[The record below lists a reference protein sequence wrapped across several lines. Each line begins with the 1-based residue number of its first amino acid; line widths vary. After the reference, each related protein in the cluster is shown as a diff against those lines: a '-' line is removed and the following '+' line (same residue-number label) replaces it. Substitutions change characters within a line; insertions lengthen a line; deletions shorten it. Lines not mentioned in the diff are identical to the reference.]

1 MNNDTNDTNDTNQFS
16 DLIIML
22 SGGINQRRLY
32 FDSHPKVRGLGEKFA
47 EQLRERMNNTG
58 ETGFFFG
65 VLNGKFI
72 RNGKYLIGPSI
83 AGKNLIE
90 FAEKMSC
97 GGFLFRREV
106 TADEVTA
113 FFRVAANLRDATKNL
128 DEALALFASEGIKN
142 IQPSPFYREAQSG
155 QTAQSDNLALIDPGL
170 IQFDFSE
177 HDDEDGGMGQS
188 ISEDLAPLLPIFQ
201 SMYETVADNN
211 ISICRNEDIDLGQAL
226 TMGEDLHD
234 VSDQET
240 MDIMNLMRYPD
251 YDSYTIGHSVRVSTL
266 ALTVGREMGWPED
279 MLAELATAGLLHDI
293 GKAKVPEEILYKPGR
308 LDAEERK
315 IAESH
320 AAIGAN
326 ILLSR
331 GEASPLVIAGAWGHH
346 IRHDGGGYP
355 PLPAWAVLSPIAGLI
370 QVCDVFEALTA
381 ARPYKL
387 PMPPRRAFEIILKDR
402 SAFCE
407 VALSALIRS
416 IGLYP
421 PGSEVI
427 LSDGS
432 RGHVIR
438 KGPNWEQPQVRVTRL
453 KDGTEVGKD
462 DQIIKELHKEPDL
475 EVADFLMV
483 GLDSPQENEDA
494 PTNEELV
501 EATSREIDAIMEDST
516 T

>member
-1 MNNDTNDTNDTNQFS
+1 MISTNDDPGRFS
-16 DLIIML
+16 DLIILL
-22 SGGINQRRLY
+22 SGGINQRKLY
-32 FDSHPKVRGLGEKFA
+32 FDSHPKIKKQGASFA
-47 EQLRERMNNTG
+47 SQLRERLNNSG
-58 ETGFFFG
+58 ETAFFFG
-65 VLNGKFI
+65 ILNGKFI
-72 RNGKYLIGPSI
+72 RDGTYLIGPSI

-90 FAEKMSC
+90 FAEKMNC
-97 GGFLFRREV
+97 GGFLFRKNIEAEEV
-106 TADEVTA
+106 SA
-113 FFRVAANLRDATKNL
+113 FFRVAAELRDPVENI
-128 DEALALFASEGIKN
+128 EAAQTLFASEGLRN
-142 IQPSPFYREAQSG
+142 IDLSSFYREAQSG
-155 QTAQSDNLALIDPGL
+155 QEPQNQDISMIDPGL

-177 HDDEDGGMGQS
+177 HDDADGGMGKT
-188 ISEDLAPLLPIFQ
+188 ISDELAPLLPIFQ
-201 SMYETVADNN
+201 SMYEAVTDNN
-211 ISICRNEDIDLGQAL
+211 LKISRDKDLDMAQ
-226 TMGEDLHD
+226 TFSVGEDLHD
-234 VSDQET
+234 VSDRET

-266 ALTVGREMGWPED
+266 ALTVGREMGWPEEG
-279 MLAELATAGLLHDI
+279 LAELATAGLLHDI

-308 LDAEERK
+308 LDAAERT

-355 PLPAWAVLSPIAGLI
+355 PLPDWAILSPIAGLI

-402 SAFCE
+402 AAFCPL
-407 VALSALIRS
+407 ALAALIRS

-421 PGSEVI
+421 PGSEVV
-427 LSDGS
+427 LSDGT
-432 RGHVIR
+432 RGYVMR
-438 KGPNWEQPQVRVTRL
+438 KGPDWEQPEVRLTQL
-453 KDGTEVGKD
+453 KNGTKLDKE
-462 DQIIKELHKEPDL
+462 DQIIKQLHLEEDL

-483 GLDSPQENEDA
+483 GLDAEDGN
-494 PTNEELV
+494 PTADELIEE
-501 EATSREIDAIMEDST
+501 TSREIDAIMEDAT

>member
-1 MNNDTNDTNDTNQFS
+1 MKISGSTKFS

-32 FDSHPKVRGLGEKFA
+32 FDSHPKVRSLGANFTK
-47 EQLRERMNNTG
+47 LLDERMKNSG

-72 RNGKYLIGPSI
+72 RDGKYLIGPSI

-90 FAEKMSC
+90 FAEKMNC
-97 GGFLFRREV
+97 GGFLFRQGV
-106 TADEVTA
+106 KADEVTA
-113 FFRVAANLRDATKNL
+113 FFRVGASLRDATNDL
-128 DEALALFASEGIKN
+128 DEAKALLAAEGIKN
-142 IQPSPFYREAQSG
+142 IEPAPFYRESQTGQSVE
-155 QTAQSDNLALIDPGL
+155 SDNLALIDPGL

-177 HDDEDGGMGQS
+177 HDDEDGGMGKS
-188 ISEDLAPLLPIFQ
+188 VSEELAPLLPIFQ

-211 ISICRNEDIDLGQAL
+211 VNISHDNELDLSQSLAI
-226 TMGEDLHD
+226 GEDLHD

-266 ALTVGREMGWPED
+266 ALTVGREMGWPEEL
-279 MLAELATAGLLHDI
+279 LAELATAGLLHDI

-308 LDAEERK
+308 LNAEERK
-315 IAESH
+315 VAESH

-326 ILLSR
+326 ILLTR
-331 GEASPLVIAGAWGHH
+331 GDASPLVIAGAWGHH

-355 PLPAWAVLSPIAGLI
+355 PLPGWAVLSPIAGLI

-402 SAFCE
+402 AAFCP
-407 VALSALIRS
+407 VALAALIRS

-421 PGSEVI
+421 PGSEVV

-432 RGHVIR
+432 RGYVVR
-438 KGPNWEQPQVRVTRL
+438 KGPNWEQPQVRVTIL
-453 KDGTEVGKD
+453 TDGTKLD
-462 DQIIKELHKEPDL
+462 KPDQIIKRLHDEADL

-483 GLDSPQENEDA
+483 GLDADEKDDPSNQE
-494 PTNEELV
+494 LI
-501 EATSREIDAIMEDST
+501 EATSLEIDAIMEDSST
-516 T
+516 

>member
-1 MNNDTNDTNDTNQFS
+1 MTAANSNIFS
-16 DLIIML
+16 DLIILL

-32 FDSHPKVRGLGEKFA
+32 FDSHPKVKSQGDSFTSR
-47 EQLRERMNNTG
+47 LREMLNNSG

-72 RNGKYLIGPSI
+72 RDGKYLIGPSI
-83 AGKNLIE
+83 MGKNLIE

-97 GGFLFRREV
+97 GGFLFRKEV
-106 TADEVTA
+106 SADEVTG
-113 FFRVAANLRDATKNL
+113 FFRVAAGLREATADL
-128 DEALALFASEGIKN
+128 AEAQSLFVSEGIEH
-142 IQPSPFYREAQSG
+142 IELCPYYRENRSG
-155 QTAQSDNLALIDPGL
+155 QNIETENLAMIDPGL

-177 HDDEDGGMGQS
+177 HGDEDGGMGKT
-188 ISEDLAPLLPIFQ
+188 ISEELAPLLPIFQ
-201 SMYETVADNN
+201 SMYEAVTDNN
-211 ISICRNEDIDLGQAL
+211 IHISRNEDLNLDNVLSV
-226 TMGEDLHD
+226 GEQLYD
-234 VSDQET
+234 VSDRET

-293 GKAKVPEEILYKPGR
+293 GKAKVPEEILYKPGK

-331 GEASPLVIAGAWGHH
+331 GEASPMVVAGAWGHH

-355 PLPAWAVLSPIAGLI
+355 AHHSWAVLSPIAGLI

-387 PMPPRRAFEIILKDR
+387 PMPPRRAFEVILKDR
-402 SAFCE
+402 AAFCP
-407 VALSALIRS
+407 VALTALIRS
-416 IGLYP
+416 VGLYP
-421 PGSEVI
+421 PGSEVV
-427 LSDGS
+427 LSDKT
-432 RGHVIR
+432 RGYVIS
-438 KGPNWEQPQVRVTRL
+438 KGPDWEQPEVRVTQL
-453 KDGTEVGKD
+453 ADGSKLEKG
-462 DQIIKELHKEPDL
+462 DQYVTKLYEEEDV

-483 GLDSPQENEDA
+483 GLDPEQAEEDLID
-494 PTNEELV
+494 EDLI
-501 EATSREIDAIMEDST
+501 EASEREVDAIMEDST